1 MNICRQKTNSI
12 YVRAPKR
19 THKSKNIS
27 IIPQMAFL
35 PRCGRITKLVGKTM
49 QCRGKLI

>member
-1 MNICRQKTNSI
+1 MNIRRQKTDSI
-12 YVRAPKR
+12 YVRTPKW

-35 PRCGRITKLVGKTM
+35 PRCGRITKLVGKTI
-49 QCRGKLI
+49 QCREKLI